1 MSIRKPTLKIP
12 LSQLSVFCGNLATC
26 LSAGLGVPASL
37 RTSVRHA
44 SNQTLKQIAETAA
57 ELTASGIGL
66 FEALRPGKD
75 RFPVFFLPIIRCGEH
90 SGRLDEAF
98 AYLAEHCALLV
109 RPGRLVRNT
118 WLFPILIVMLGSIL
132 KIALYAVFAPRA
144 ATLAYLGDTLLEY
157 AIAAAVAVAVL
168 FVPQSK
174 AIFDQVKLALPI
186 VRETECDLAVNRFF
200 HALNLVYSTGGM
212 RVEAMIRLAAQSV
225 GNSAVRADLLR
236 AAQAIEAGAT
246 LSEAFATPQVVSL
259 EYKEM
264 IHAGEIAGRLEQ
276 AFATVCRLTAQALEQ
291 RLNAFNRVF
300 QRVVGLAVIASV
312 AGTALALAM
321 SFRPGT

>member
-1 MSIRKPTLKIP
+1 MSARKPTLKIP

-37 RTSVRHA
+37 RTSVRYA
-44 SNQTLKQIAETAA
+44 SNRMLKGIAESAA
-57 ELTASGIGL
+57 DETASGVELAEAIGPS
-66 FEALRPGKD
+66 EH
-75 RFPVFFLPIIRCGEH
+75 RFPAFFVPVVRCGEQ

-118 WLFPILIVMLGSIL
+118 WLFPILIVLLGSVI

-144 ATLAYLGDTLLEY
+144 AAVAYAGDTLLSY
-157 AIAAAVAVAVL
+157 AIAAAVVGAVL
-168 FVPQSK
+168 ILPQTK
-174 AIFDQVKLALPI
+174 AILDRIELAIPVL
-186 VRETECDLAVNRFF
+186 RETECDLAANRFF

-225 GNSAVRADLLR
+225 GNRAIRAELLQ
-236 AAQAIEAGAT
+236 AAQAVEAGAT
-246 LSEAFATPQVVSL
+246 IAEAFAAPQVVSV

-264 IHAGEIAGRLEQ
+264 IHAGEVAGRLEQ
-276 AFATVCRLTAQALEQ
+276 ALATICRLTAQALEE
-291 RLNAFNRVF
+291 RLKTFNRIF
-300 QRVVGLAVIASV
+300 QRVLGLAVVASV
-312 AGTALALAM
+312 AGTAMSLAM
-321 SFRPGT
+321 TFRPGP